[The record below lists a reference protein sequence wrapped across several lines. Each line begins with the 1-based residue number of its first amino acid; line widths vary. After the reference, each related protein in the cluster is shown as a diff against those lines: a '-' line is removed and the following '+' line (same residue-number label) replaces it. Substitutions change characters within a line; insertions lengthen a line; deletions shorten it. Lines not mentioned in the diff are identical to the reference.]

1 MNGQDLLGFTLRD
14 KVTGFEGV
22 ATGHVQ
28 YITGCDQ
35 LLLVPPVDGDGKLR
49 DSQWFDTRRCELIST
64 KSQVVI
70 DNSQFNG
77 PDKEAPKR

>member
-1 MNGQDLLGFTLRD
+1 MSKALLGLTLRD
-14 KVTGFEGV
+14 KVTGFQGV

-35 LLLVPPVDGDGKLR
+35 LLLVPPVDADGKLR
-49 DSQWFDTRRCELIST
+49 DSQWFDTQRCERVSVERVT
-64 KSQVVI
+64 I

>member
-1 MNGQDLLGFTLRD
+1 MTGKECLGYTMRD
-14 KVTGFEGV
+14 KVTGFTGI
-22 ATGHVQ
+22 ATGHVE

-35 LLLVPPVDGDGKLR
+35 LLLVPKVDADGKLR
-49 DSQWFDTRRCELIST
+49 DSQWFDTQRCELLVT
-64 KSQVVI
+64 EPLVEV

>member
-1 MNGQDLLGFTLRD
+1 MENPKFLGRTFRD
-14 KVTGFEGV
+14 KVTGFVGI
-22 ATGHVQ
+22 ATGQVS

-35 LLLVPPVDGDGKLR
+35 LLLVPKVDAAGKVQE
-49 DSQWFDTRRCELIST
+49 SQWFDTQRCEAIESEA
-64 KSQVVI
+64 QVVI